1 VTRSLLIAAAA
12 IEAPTGLALIASPSA
27 LVSLLLGTSLDTP
40 GGQVIAR
47 VAGASLLALATACWR
62 ARDDGPARAVVTAM
76 LVYNSAVAA
85 ILAYAGLVMGLAG
98 VGLWPVVGL
107 HAALAVWCIARLS
120 PREPVERRYEDDRSV
135 RRKQ

>member
-1 VTRSLLIAAAA
+1 VTRSLLIVAAL
-12 IEAPTGLALIASPSA
+12 IEAPTGLALLAWPSA
-27 LVSLLLGTSLDTP
+27 LASLLLGTSLDTP

-62 ARDDGPARAVVTAM
+62 AREGAQSRAVVTAM

-85 ILAYAGLVMGLAG
+85 ILAHAGLVMSLAG

-107 HAALAVWCIARLS
+107 HAALAGWCTTRLS
-120 PREPVERRYEDDRSV
+120 ASEPVERRT
-135 RRKQ
+135 